1 MTDKDKARLIRLLLP
16 LLAVL
21 VGTLLTAFAFLLAGS
36 ASAACNCSRPITIAF
51 PYASVLWGRAQLQ
64 ALGGALMAFQFP
76 AYALIVAL
84 ARNRSRRLR
93 FAFVILGVHAL
104 AVVIVLL
111 TYRA

>member
-1 MTDKDKARLIRLLLP
+1 MTDQNKARLIRLLLP

-21 VGTLLTAFAFLLAGS
+21 VGTLLTAFAFFIAGY
-36 ASAACNCSRPITIAF
+36 ASVSCNCSRPITIAF

-64 ALGGALMAFQFP
+64 SLGGALMAFQFP

-84 ARNRSRRLR
+84 ARSRSKRLR
-93 FAFVILGVHAL
+93 FALVILGVHAL

-111 TYRA
+111 AHKG